1 MQSAP
6 VPGVASRCNEPIALA
21 PQEYLHSNAGGDVER
36 SWRISEEWLLYE
48 AERIVLKLINRFDSG
63 LVTSLV
69 PMTDQTKQTV
79 RHHLIQTVLRLQV
92 S

>member
-1 MQSAP
+1 M
-6 VPGVASRCNEPIALA
+6 PGIALKYDA
-21 PQEYLHSNAGGDVER
+21 PIGLSLQEYLHSNAGGDVER

-79 RHHLIQTVLRLQV
+79 RHHLIETVLRLQV
-92 S
+92 T